1 MQQNI
6 LDMADKLNEKVKEME
21 MVEINLKEAECK
33 K

>member
-21 MVEINLKEAECK
+21 IVEINLKEAECK